1 MPTSLSVITNEDDA
15 LLVWSIDAPIPQC
28 RGFAI
33 SRRIQTRKQTSVV
46 ERFLENRVGFVGET
60 VTPGQTKPS
69 DQWPFQRFSWTD
81 HDADTGDTVSYQ
93 VVPVIRSAGGDLGL
107 KQADASAWS
116 QPQVLGVMVGDFEPF
131 FNRGFVISQFMARYL
146 KERGLTLEQFKH
158 QISEADD
165 TTIRGFLSG
174 DLRTRL
180 LQEIEQTKQDGGEL
194 FAALFELSDPE
205 LLEALAGLG
214 QRAHVVLANGSITK
228 LKGESTEEA
237 RKRDE
242 NKDARK
248 TLIDKQVD
256 VGVVDRF
263 IAPGPLGH
271 NKFFARTDTQG
282 RTVAAWTGSTNWTP
296 TGLCTQVN
304 NGLLIKDAAVAQMYR
319 DQWDLLRQA
328 RSDFPAKLV
337 TSNNTPKA
345 AGPNTPGSARSVV
358 WFTRTAK
365 GVDLDA
371 LRAEVQA
378 ARRGILFLMFQPGSA
393 GLFSAV
399 AAASADSKLYV
410 RGVVSELPNSRGDE
424 SAVDVNII
432 DGTRHT
438 PLHLDIIQPEGAEQT
453 FAGFAAEVTHNEFRA
468 TIGWAI
474 VHSKVVVVDAFSDDP
489 TVITG
494 SHNFSVSASS
504 KNDENFI
511 IVKGD
516 RALARAYAVN
526 IYGAYAHYRWRAYL
540 AQTNKPFEGLQ
551 DNDSWQRS
559 KLRSTER
566 ERQFWGVKAA
576 G

>member
-15 LLVWSIDAPIPQC
+15 LLVWSVAAPIPQC

-33 SRRIQTRKQTSVV
+33 VRRIQTRKQPDVV
-46 ERFLENRVGFVGET
+46 EHILENRVGFIGEA
-60 VTPGQTKPS
+60 VTPGQTRPS

-81 HDADTGDTVSYQ
+81 HDANTGDTVSYQ
-93 VVPVIRSAGGDLGL
+93 VVPITRSAAGVLEPR
-107 KQADASAWS
+107 QADASAWS
-116 QPQVLGVMVGDFEPF
+116 KPQVLGVMQGDFEPF

-146 KERGLTLEQFKH
+146 KERGLTLAQFK
-158 QISEADD
+158 QQVSEADD

-180 LQEIEQTKQDGGEL
+180 LQEIEQTKHDGGEL

-205 LLEALAGLG
+205 LLQALAGLG
-214 QRAHVVLANGSITK
+214 KKAHVVLANGSITRQK
-228 LKGESTEEA
+228 DESTEEA

-242 NKDARK
+242 NKDARRA
-248 TLIDKQVD
+248 LLDMHVD
-256 VGVVDRF
+256 VAEVDRF
-263 IAPGPLGH
+263 IAPGPLDH
-271 NKFFARTDTQG
+271 NKFFARTDAHGQA
-282 RTVAAWTGSTNWTP
+282 VAAWTGSTNWTP

-304 NGLLIKDAAVAQMYR
+304 NGLLIKDASIAQIYR
-319 DQWDLLRQA
+319 DQWDLLREA
-328 RSDFPAKLV
+328 KSAFPAKLV
-337 TSNNTPKA
+337 ASNNTPKSA
-345 AGPNTPGSARSVV
+345 AANPADTTRAVV

-365 GVDLDA
+365 GVDLGA

-378 ARRGILFLMFQPGSA
+378 ARQGILFLMFQPGSA

-399 AAASADSKLYV
+399 AAASADPKLYV
-410 RGVVSELPNSRGDE
+410 RGVVSELPNGRNDE

-438 PLHLDIIQPEGAEQT
+438 PLHLDIIQPEGAQQT

-474 VHSKVVVVDAFSDDP
+474 IHSKVVVVDAFSDAP

-511 IVKGD
+511 IVKGNG
-516 RALARAYAVN
+516 ALARAYAVN

-540 AQTNKPFEGLQ
+540 AQTNKPFEGLE
-551 DNDSWQRS
+551 DNDTWQRS
-559 KLRSTER
+559 KLRSTLRER
-566 ERQFWGVKAA
+566 EFWGVAS